1 MRQSVEVIK
10 WCIVGIA
17 TIMLIGIIIAIWTL
31 SAVNREVEKVQG
43 RVSEIK
49 MEVERVR
56 ESLRNPMQSV
66 GSAFGKELD
75 TKLKTYLGNK
85 LAPEK

>member
-1 MRQSVEVIK
+1 MQQSVEVIK

-17 TIMLIGIIIAIWTL
+17 TIMLTGIIVAIWTL

-43 RVSEIK
+43 HVSEIQ

-56 ESLRNPMQSV
+56 ESLRHPMESV
-66 GSAFGKELD
+66 GNAFGKELD
-75 TKLKTYLGNK
+75 TKLKSYLGNK